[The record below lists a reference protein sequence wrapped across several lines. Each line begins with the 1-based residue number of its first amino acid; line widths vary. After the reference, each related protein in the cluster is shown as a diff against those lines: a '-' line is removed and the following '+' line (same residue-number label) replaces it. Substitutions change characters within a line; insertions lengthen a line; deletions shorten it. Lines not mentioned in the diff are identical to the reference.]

1 MEVDS
6 TPVGS
11 VTRGS
16 HDAPERDNNRANGKT
31 AHKQP
36 MNGGSASMRELEM
49 KMLNAVGPEDQGKM
63 KGWIEGWKRE
73 AWKVLEQRGP
83 AAAEQRAP
91 VVVTKGDL
99 EQMVE
104 KAIKDWATKDRAMKD
119 RADAPRGKT

>member
-1 MEVDS
+1 MRPSAVGDEAMEVDS

-11 VTRGS
+11 VTRS
-16 HDAPERDNNRANGKT
+16 SCDAPERDNNRANGKT

-73 AWKVLEQRGP
+73 AWKVLEQRAL
-83 AAAEQRAP
+83 AAVEQ
-91 VVVTKGDL
+91 
-99 EQMVE
+99 
-104 KAIKDWATKDRAMKD
+104 
-119 RADAPRGKT
+119 